1 MAAITGVLPTQIME
15 MAKNFPEHLISL
27 FFLGLARI
35 LPVVVLA
42 PFFGARLMPAPARV
56 AFSIA
61 LFLILLPGLL
71 ITVPPLDWSPGL
83 ISYFIKETA
92 VGFFIGFLVT
102 IPFNIAQMSGIVID
116 FQRGSSSLTGQDI
129 TTGTQVSSN
138 GILYNSMLIVIFFWL
153 DGPFIFLDALFK
165 SYTILPPDQFP
176 AAEFFLNGN
185 SVFWQSIIGI
195 MAKMFA
201 LACQLAAPS
210 LLTILMTDTFL
221 GIINRLAQQVQ
232 ISFLGQGLK
241 AFFGDFALWLAW
253 FFILDQLGK
262 MSLNWLSDLT
272 SILVLLKP

>member
-1 MAAITGVLPTQIME
+1 MPPQIVE
-15 MAKNFPEHLISL
+15 LVKQAPEHLVGL
-27 FFLGLARI
+27 FFLGLCRI

-56 AFSIA
+56 AFSIS
-61 LFLILLPGLL
+61 LFFILFPSLL
-71 ITVPPLDWSPGL
+71 ITTPVLSWSPAL
-83 ISYFIKETA
+83 IGYALKEI
-92 VGFFIGFLVT
+92 GIGFLIGFLIT
-102 IPFNIAQMSGIVID
+102 LPFTVAQMAGILID

-153 DGPFIFLDALFK
+153 DGPFIFLDGLFK
-165 SYTILPPDQFP
+165 SYSVIGVAQYPSLD
-176 AAEFFLNGN
+176 FFLNGQ
-185 SVFWQSIIGI
+185 SHFWQTIIGI
-195 MAKMFA
+195 IGKMFA

-253 FFILDQLGK
+253 LFILDQLGK
-262 MSLNWLSDLT
+262 LSLNYLTYISDIIMQIT
-272 SILVLLKP
+272 PAVAH

>member
-1 MAAITGVLPTQIME
+1 MDPATGVLPTQIVE
-15 MAKNFPEHLISL
+15 QIKNVPEHLVSL

-35 LPVVVLA
+35 LPIVVLA

-56 AFSIA
+56 GFSIA
-61 LFLILLPGLL
+61 LFFIIMPSLLM
-71 ITVPPLDWSPGL
+71 TVSPLPWSPAIIG
-83 ISYFIKETA
+83 YAIKETA
-92 VGFFIGFLVT
+92 VGFFIGFLIT
-102 IPFNIAQMSGIVID
+102 IPFTVAQMAGIIID

-153 DGPFIFLDALFK
+153 DGPFIFLDAVYK
-165 SYTILPPDQFP
+165 TYAILPPDQYP
-176 AAEFFLNGN
+176 STELFLNGK

-195 MAKMFA
+195 AGKMFA
-201 LACQLAAPS
+201 ISCQLAAPS

-241 AFFGDFALWLAW
+241 AFFGDVAIWMAWLY
-253 FFILDQLGK
+253 ILDQLGK
-262 MSLNWLSDLT
+262 MSLNWLSDIT
-272 SILVLLKP
+272 SILVQLKP

>member
-1 MAAITGVLPTQIME
+1 MAADTGVLPTYIVNLV
-15 MAKNFPEHLISL
+15 KNFPEHLVSL

-56 AFSIA
+56 GFSIA
-61 LFLILLPGLL
+61 LFFILMPSLLVTVSPLP
-71 ITVPPLDWSPGL
+71 WSPEV
-83 ISYFIKETA
+83 IAYAIKETA
-92 VGFFIGFLVT
+92 VGFLIGFLATV
-102 IPFNIAQMSGIVID
+102 PFTIAQMSGILID

-129 TTGTQVSSN
+129 TTGTQVSTN

-165 SYTILPPDQFP
+165 TYTILPPDQFP
-176 AAEFFLNGN
+176 SAEFFLNGKGH
-185 SVFWQSIIGI
+185 FWQAIIGL

-241 AFFGDFALWLAW
+241 AFFGDVAIWLAW
-253 FFILDQLGK
+253 LYILDQLGK
-262 MSLNWLSDLT
+262 MSLSWLKDMTGILT
-272 SILVLLKP
+272 QITP